1 MGGDKP
7 DVLVEKQMEHKGT
20 SIRAPQYFYEI
31 ARQDFG
37 SVSEFFRIKM
47 REHLE
52 VHYGIQIKLDDIIT
66 RGEVQKILQFE
77 EEQKTQNKKEMKGMI
92 KRILNQEQEVARD
105 DIILHKEYFEGIFQR
120 ANEGDHSFP
129 YDYILK
135 TYHLTQEQVQNL
147 YSFWIQKGNINRED
161 VECIIL

>member
-1 MGGDKP
+1 MGDKP
-7 DVLVEKQMEHKGT
+7 DVLIEKSMEHKGT

-52 VHYGIQIKLDDIIT
+52 ESHGIQIKLDDIISDEEIQT
-66 RGEVQKILQFE
+66 ILQIE
-77 EEQKTQNKKEMKGMI
+77 RKKEIERKENTKKMI
-92 KRILNQEQEVARD
+92 KGILSHEQQVIRD
-105 DIILHKEYFEGIFQR
+105 NIIVHKEYFDGIFQR
-120 ANEGDHSFP
+120 AAEGDHSFP

-135 TYHLTQEQVQNL
+135 TYHLTKEQVQNL
-147 YSFWIQKGNINRED
+147 YSFWSQKGTFNRED